1 MNKVSI
7 NENLK
12 ESFLNENNNMIIDN
26 EIQDIVIDS
35 DISRDFSELK
45 ENDLKNQSAIPQI
58 NLSQELRFISKPYV
72 DIRGNEV
79 NLYITFSLNDN
90 YFLFF

>member
-12 ESFLNENNNMIIDN
+12 ESFLNENNNIIIDN

-58 NLSQELRFISKPYV
+58 HLSQE
-72 DIRGNEV
+72 E
-79 NLYITFSLNDN
+79 NLVSVRIVL
-90 YFLFF
+90 